1 MEYNRIAVG
10 IFNTNTSFEGIKFSN
25 FDIFHCTQQ
34 APHHYDFDFAAK
46 KLQQNYFLDVLV
58 EHCVLLR
65 SKTYHP
71 SVIVVRRE
79 FTQLRHCFLASLV
92 LYIVHT

>member
-1 MEYNRIAVG
+1 MIL
-10 IFNTNTSFEGIKFSN
+10 ILLQK
-25 FDIFHCTQQ
+25 
-34 APHHYDFDFAAK
+34 K

-92 LYIVHT
+92 LFLKVLTYDVWT